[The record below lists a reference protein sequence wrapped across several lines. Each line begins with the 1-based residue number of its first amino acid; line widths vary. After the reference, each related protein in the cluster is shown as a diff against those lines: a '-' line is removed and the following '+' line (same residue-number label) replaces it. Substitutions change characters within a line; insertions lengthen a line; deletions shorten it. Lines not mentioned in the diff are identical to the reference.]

1 MTTQAEIDP
10 VLLEILGNK
19 FASVTEEMCLTLQR
33 TGRTLYV
40 KETADFACALAGAD
54 GRFFAYPRSIGVSGF
69 VGLECLPSIEAAV
82 EASGPLEPGDVI
94 LTNDPYRSTG
104 LATHLPDLQM
114 IEPYFHKGQIVA
126 YGWCFVHCS
135 DVGGRVASSISPV
148 NTEIFQEGLRIPPV
162 KLMKAGRMSPEVRLF
177 LDANSRTPEANMGD
191 IRAML
196 AALATGRRRM
206 EQTLGQH
213 GPEQTV
219 DAQGALM
226 DYAAG
231 KAEAVLRTLPEGS
244 YRFSDYL
251 DDDAASR
258 LPVRVAVTL
267 TISDGRV
274 HLDFTGTDPQVAT
287 AMNIPSCG
295 RPHAW
300 LTLRM
305 LALVQTLDPSAP
317 LNAGLLRPLS
327 IDTPRGSLVNPEE
340 PAATGVRH
348 AAAIRVNDILNGAF
362 GLALPEV
369 MPAAASGTVIP
380 IVMSEPKPAGGRMV
394 QVIEPLI
401 GGTGARFGHDGVDG
415 RDSGIS
421 NLANNPVETV
431 EAELGVEILHYG
443 LRPDSGGAGQWRG
456 GCGMELSFRVQN
468 AGAHVLGRGMER
480 LVFRPWG
487 QSGGQPGLPGA
498 LVINEGKPRERKL
511 GKIDVLEVEPG
522 DVVTFRTP
530 GAGGWGNPFERAP
543 EAVLADV
550 EAGFV
555 TRAQARR
562 AYGVEIRDGGV
573 DQEATEALRAQGRGD
588 ARGGTVFGPERD
600 AWDSVFAPDLMDAL
614 NAQLL
619 DLPLSR
625 RTTRRREIFE
635 AVMSELPSNFPRMPA
650 SDTQREA
657 ARGRLAS
664 YLGESP
670 RQTQGARAGAKEL
683 HTNGERP

>member
-1 MTTQAEIDP
+1 MSRLDP

-40 KETADFACALAGAD
+40 KETADFACALAGLD
-54 GRFFAYPRSIGVSGF
+54 GRFYAYPRSIGVSGF
-69 VGLECLPSIEAAV
+69 VGLECLPAIEAVVATQG
-82 EASGPLEPGDVI
+82 ALEPGDVI

-104 LATHLPDLQM
+104 LATHLPDLHM
-114 IEPYFHKGQIVA
+114 IEPYFHEGAIIG

-162 KLMKAGRMSPEVRLF
+162 KLMRRGQMAPEVKLF

-206 EQTLGQH
+206 EQMLGQH
-213 GPEQTV
+213 GSQELGA
-219 DAQGALM
+219 AQEALM
-226 DYAAG
+226 AYAAG
-231 KAEAVLRTLPEGS
+231 KAEAVLRRMPEGRYS
-244 YRFSDYL
+244 FSDYL
-251 DDDAASR
+251 DDDAATP
-258 LPVRVAVTL
+258 LPVRVAVCVE
-267 TISDGRV
+267 IRNGKV

-305 LALVQTLDPSAP
+305 LALVQTLDRSAP

-327 IDTPRGSLVNPEE
+327 ITAPLGSLVNPEE

-362 GLALPEV
+362 GLALPDV
-369 MPAAASGTVIP
+369 LPAAASGTVIP
-380 IVMSEPKPAGGRMV
+380 IVMSEPAPKGGRIV

-431 EAELGVEILHYG
+431 EAELGVEVLHYG

-456 GCGMELSFRVQN
+456 GCGMELSFRVLN
-468 AGAHVLGRGMER
+468 SGAHVLGRGMER
-480 LVFRPWG
+480 LMFRPWG
-487 QSGGQPGLPGA
+487 QNGGQPGQPGS
-498 LVINEGKPRERKL
+498 LVINEGQPRERRL
-511 GKIDVLEVEPG
+511 GKIDVLEVQAG

-530 GAGGWGNPFERAP
+530 GAGGWGSPMLRDPAAV
-543 EAVLADV
+543 EADIA
-550 EAGFV
+550 AGFV
-555 TRAQARR
+555 TAEAARR
-562 AYGVEIRDGGV
+562 AYGVVTGDV
-573 DQEATEALRAQGRGD
+573 EATKALRAH
-588 ARGGTVFGPERD
+588 APAMEGTLFGPERL
-600 AWDSVFAPDLMDAL
+600 AWESIFTSEAMDRL
-614 NAQLL
+614 NAALL
-619 DLPLSR
+619 GLPLSQRQSQR
-625 RTTRRREIFE
+625 RQIFE
-635 AVMSELPSNFPRMPA
+635 HVLGDLPTAFPRAQITEAERLDA
-650 SDTQREA
+650 SQRLESC
-657 ARGRLAS
+657 LADF
-664 YLGESP
+664 
-670 RQTQGARAGAKEL
+670 
-683 HTNGERP
+683 

>member
-1 MTTQAEIDP
+1 MSSLDP

-40 KETADFACALAGAD
+40 KETADFACALAGLD

-69 VGLECLPSIEAAV
+69 VGLECLPAIEAVIEVQGA
-82 EASGPLEPGDVI
+82 LEPGDVI

-104 LATHLPDLQM
+104 LATHLPDLHM
-114 IEPYFHKGQIVA
+114 IEPYFHEGEIVA

-135 DVGGRVASSISPV
+135 DVGGRVPSSISPV
-148 NTEIFQEGLRIPPV
+148 NPEIFQEGLRIPPV
-162 KLMKAGRMSPEVRLF
+162 KLMRRGEMSPEVRLF
-177 LDANSRTPEANMGD
+177 LDANSRTPDANLGD

-196 AALATGRRRM
+196 ASLATGRRRVAQM
-206 EQTLGQH
+206 LGQH
-213 GPEQTV
+213 GQAELTA
-219 DAQGALM
+219 AQEALM
-226 DYAAG
+226 SYAAG
-231 KAEAVLRTLPEGS
+231 KAEAVLRQMPEGRYS
-244 YRFSDYL
+244 FSDYL

-258 LPVRVAVTL
+258 LPVRLSVTVE
-267 TISDGRV
+267 IKDGRV

-305 LALVQTLDPSAP
+305 LALVQTLDRSAP

-327 IDTPRGSLVNPEE
+327 IHTPLGTLVNPEE

-362 GLALPEV
+362 GLALPDV
-369 MPAAASGTVIP
+369 LPAAASGTVIP

-401 GGTGARFGHDGVDG
+401 GGTGARRGHDGVDG

-431 EAELGVEILHYG
+431 EAELGVEVLHYG

-456 GCGMELSFRVQN
+456 GCGMELSFRVLTD
-468 AGAHVLGRGMER
+468 GSHVLGRGMER
-480 LVFRPWG
+480 LLFRPWG
-487 QSGGQPGLPGA
+487 QAGQPGS
-498 LVINEGKPRERKL
+498 LVINEGHPREHRL
-511 GKIDVLEVEPG
+511 GKIDMLEVKSG
-522 DVVTFRTP
+522 DIVTFRTP
-530 GAGGWGNPFERAP
+530 GAGGYGDPMQRAP

-555 TRAQARR
+555 TADHARR
-562 AYGVEIRDGGV
+562 AYGVALCDGQI
-573 DQEATEALRAQGRGD
+573 DHEATAALRKGA
-588 ARGGTVFGPERD
+588 ATNAGTVFGPERD
-600 AWDSVFAPDLMDAL
+600 TWDGIFAPELMDRL
-614 NAQLL
+614 NAALL
-619 DLPLSR
+619 ALPLSR
-625 RTTRRREIFE
+625 RQSRRREIFE
-635 AVMSELPSNFPRMPA
+635 TVLADLPSSFPRLPA
-650 SDTQREA
+650 SDTQRETA
-657 ARGRLAS
+657 IRRLETCLS
-664 YLGESP
+664 
-670 RQTQGARAGAKEL
+670 TI
-683 HTNGERP
+683 

>member
-1 MTTQAEIDP
+1 MSSLDP

-40 KETADFACALAGAD
+40 KETADFACALAGLD

-69 VGLECLPSIEAAV
+69 VGLECLPAIEAVIATQG
-82 EASGPLEPGDVI
+82 ALEPGDVI

-104 LATHLPDLQM
+104 LATHLPDLHM
-114 IEPYFHKGQIVA
+114 IEPYFHDGEIVA

-162 KLMKAGRMSPEVRLF
+162 KLMRRGEMSPEVKLF

-196 AALATGRRRM
+196 ASLATGRRRVAQM
-206 EQTLGQH
+206 LGQH
-213 GPEQTV
+213 GASELTA
-219 DAQGALM
+219 AQEALM
-226 DYAAG
+226 SYAAG
-231 KAEAVLRTLPEGS
+231 KAEAVLRQMPEGRYS
-244 YRFSDYL
+244 FADYL

-258 LPVRVAVTL
+258 LPVRVAVT
-267 TISDGRV
+267 IEIKDGKV

-305 LALVQTLDPSAP
+305 LALVQTLDRSAP

-327 IDTPRGSLVNPEE
+327 ITTPLGSLVNPEE

-362 GLALPEV
+362 GIALPDV
-369 MPAAASGTVIP
+369 LPAAASGTVIP
-380 IVMSEPKPAGGRMV
+380 IVMSEPKPTGGRMV

-401 GGTGARFGHDGVDG
+401 GGTGARRGHDGVDG

-431 EAELGVEILHYG
+431 EAELGVEVLHYA
-443 LRPDSGGAGQWRG
+443 LRADSGGAGQWRG
-456 GCGMELSFRVQN
+456 GCGMELSFRVLTD
-468 AGAHVLGRGMER
+468 GSHVLGRGMER
-480 LVFRPWG
+480 LLFRPWG
-487 QSGGQPGLPGA
+487 QAGGQPGQPGS
-498 LVINEGKPRERKL
+498 LVINEGHPRERRL
-511 GKIDVLEVEPG
+511 GKIDVLEVQAG
-522 DVVTFRTP
+522 DIVTFRTP
-530 GAGGWGNPFERAP
+530 GAGGWGDPMQRAP

-555 TRAQARR
+555 TAERARR
-562 AYGVEIRDGGV
+562 DYGVALTDGRI
-573 DQEATEALRAQGRGD
+573 DTEATAALRSAAGTST
-588 ARGGTVFGPERD
+588 GTVFGPERD
-600 AWDSVFAPDLMDAL
+600 TWDGVFAPALMDRL
-614 NAQLL
+614 NAALL
-619 DLPLSR
+619 ALPLSR
-625 RTTRRREIFE
+625 RQSRRREIFE
-635 AVMSELPSNFPRMPA
+635 TVLADLPTNFPRSPV

-657 ARGRLAS
+657 AARRLETC
-664 YLGESP
+664 LN
-670 RQTQGARAGAKEL
+670 TI
-683 HTNGERP
+683 

>member
-1 MTTQAEIDP
+1 MSSLDP

-40 KETADFACALAGAD
+40 KETADFACALAGLD

-69 VGLECLPSIEAAV
+69 VGLECLPAIEAVIAV
-82 EASGPLEPGDVI
+82 QGALEPGDVI

-104 LATHLPDLQM
+104 LATHLPDLHM
-114 IEPYFHKGQIVA
+114 IEPYFHEGEIVA

-135 DVGGRVASSISPV
+135 DVGGRVPSSISPV

-162 KLMKAGRMSPEVRLF
+162 KLMRRGEMSPEVRLF
-177 LDANSRTPEANMGD
+177 LDANSRTPDANMGD

-196 AALATGRRRM
+196 ASLATGRRRVAQM
-206 EQTLGQH
+206 LGQH
-213 GPEQTV
+213 GQAELTA
-219 DAQGALM
+219 AQEALM
-226 DYAAG
+226 SYAAG
-231 KAEAVLRTLPEGS
+231 KAEAVLRQMPEGRYS
-244 YRFSDYL
+244 FSDYL

-258 LPVRVAVTL
+258 LPVRLSVTVE
-267 TISDGRV
+267 IKDGRV

-305 LALVQTLDPSAP
+305 LSLVQTLDRSAP

-327 IDTPRGSLVNPEE
+327 IHTPLGTLVNPEE

-362 GLALPEV
+362 GLALPDV
-369 MPAAASGTVIP
+369 LPAAASGTVIP

-401 GGTGARFGHDGVDG
+401 GGTGARRGHDGVDG

-431 EAELGVEILHYG
+431 EAELGVEVLHYG

-456 GCGMELSFRVQN
+456 GCGMELSFRVLTD
-468 AGAHVLGRGMER
+468 GSHVLGRGMER
-480 LVFRPWG
+480 LLFRPWG
-487 QSGGQPGLPGA
+487 QAGGQPGQPGS
-498 LVINEGKPRERKL
+498 LVINEGHPREHRL
-511 GKIDVLEVEPG
+511 GKIDVLGVKSG
-522 DVVTFRTP
+522 DIVTFRTP
-530 GAGGWGNPFERAP
+530 GAGGYGDPMQRAP

-555 TRAQARR
+555 TADHARR
-562 AYGVEIRDGGV
+562 AYGVALCDGQI
-573 DQEATEALRAQGRGD
+573 DHEATAALRKGA
-588 ARGGTVFGPERD
+588 ATNAGTVFGPERD
-600 AWDSVFAPDLMDAL
+600 TWDGIFAPELMDRL
-614 NAQLL
+614 NAALL
-619 DLPLSR
+619 ALPLSR
-625 RTTRRREIFE
+625 RQSRRREIFE
-635 AVMSELPSNFPRMPA
+635 TVLADLPSSFPRLPA
-650 SDTQREA
+650 SDTQRETA
-657 ARGRLAS
+657 IRRLETCLS
-664 YLGESP
+664 
-670 RQTQGARAGAKEL
+670 TI
-683 HTNGERP
+683 